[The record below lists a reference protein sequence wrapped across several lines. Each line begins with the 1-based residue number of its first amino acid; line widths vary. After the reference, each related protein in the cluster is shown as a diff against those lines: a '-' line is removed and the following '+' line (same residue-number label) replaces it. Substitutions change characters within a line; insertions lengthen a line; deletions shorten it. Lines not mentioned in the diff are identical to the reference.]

1 MLMNSLLNIVT
12 AIIIGVHI
20 NSVVKCICSIVYA
33 PIQNIHTNT
42 NAKNASPNQTPINGL
57 RD

>member
-1 MLMNSLLNIVT
+1 MNSLLNIVT

-33 PIQNIHTNT
+33 LIQYIHTNT